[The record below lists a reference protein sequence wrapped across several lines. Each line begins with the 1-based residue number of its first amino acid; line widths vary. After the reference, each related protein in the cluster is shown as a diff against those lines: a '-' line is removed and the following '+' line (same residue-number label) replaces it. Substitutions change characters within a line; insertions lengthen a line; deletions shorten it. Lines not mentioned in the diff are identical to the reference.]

1 MPAKGNE
8 MNAHFLSTRLTI
20 LLCKENV
27 EALRRTEKQFK
38 TQAGTLAALKELH
51 LI

>member
-20 LLCKENV
+20 LLCQEKKCGNAEEN
-27 EALRRTEKQFK
+27 
-38 TQAGTLAALKELH
+38 
-51 LI
+51 